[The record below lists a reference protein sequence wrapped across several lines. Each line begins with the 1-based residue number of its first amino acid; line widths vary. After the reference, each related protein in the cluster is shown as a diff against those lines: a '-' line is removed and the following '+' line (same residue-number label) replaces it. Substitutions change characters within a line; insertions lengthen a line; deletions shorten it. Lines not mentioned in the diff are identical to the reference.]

1 MKIRAKNIYQE
12 MQVMRWA
19 MMIFFAVIVANVAL
33 VPHIFK
39 GYSIGSFEIAEDYEQ
54 SIVIVA
60 ESLLMI
66 LLYRMYSKKMY
77 ALRAEHEE
85 TENNLKNSYKHI
97 GKINNELELLR
108 NFIAAY
114 PSNSIN
120 KIGEKNLYEK
130 LLSYMLV
137 SVARTNHG
145 FVRFINIQTGK
156 TLKEVH
162 YPGGED
168 QSSNIKLSNALI
180 ASGEI
185 NNASENNVEVVESYY
200 HESPIKCVLCFPKK
214 EKNFDR
220 SLLQLLL
227 THIHLIFLA
236 SRSYAVA

>member
-1 MKIRAKNIYQE
+1 MW
-12 MQVMRWA
+12 VMRWV
-19 MMIFFAVIVANVAL
+19 MIIFFAVIVVNVAL

-39 GYSIGSFEIAEDYEQ
+39 GYSIGTFEIDEDYEQ
-54 SIVIVA
+54 SIMILA
-60 ESLLMI
+60 ESSLMI
-66 LLYRMYSKKMY
+66 ILYRMYSKKMY
-77 ALRAEHEE
+77 ALRAEYEE

-97 GKINNELELLR
+97 GKVNSELNLLR

-114 PSNSIN
+114 PANSIN

-137 SVARTNHG
+137 SVARANHG
-145 FVRFINIQTGK
+145 FVRFINIQNGK
-156 TLKEVH
+156 TLKEV
-162 YPGGED
+162 YYSIGED

-180 ASGEI
+180 ASGEAE
-185 NNASENNVEVVESYY
+185 NASENNIEIVESYY

>member
-1 MKIRAKNIYQE
+1 MKIKAKNVYQE
-12 MQVMRWA
+12 MRVMRWV
-19 MMIFFAVIVANVAL
+19 MIIFFAVIVANVAL

-54 SIVIVA
+54 SIIIIA

-77 ALRAEHEE
+77 SLRAEYEE

-108 NFIAAY
+108 NFIATY
-114 PSNSIN
+114 PSSNIN

-137 SVARTNHG
+137 SVARANHG
-145 FVRFINIQTGK
+145 FVRFINIQNGK

-162 YPGGED
+162 YPLGED
-168 QSSNIKLSNALI
+168 QLSNIKLSNALI
-180 ASGEI
+180 TSGEI
-185 NNASENNVEVVESYY
+185 NNASEDDVEVVESYY
-200 HESPIKCVLCFPKK
+200 HESPIKCVLCFTRK